1 MKTKKVKV
9 GSTLM
14 NEIVEVSKTMGE
26 EISPKLLERLR
37 DENLVTS
44 NTREISSLK
53 IKDKDGVLYS
63 VTLSFKTT
71 EKGHRINRSDEM
83 DELVKEF
90 NVLKKRFC
98 EEVTTTISNPVG
110 RNDSVKRMNWN
121 EEEKKTNRYRENR
134 YFMG

>member
-1 MKTKKVKV
+1 MSKSTTKKVS
-9 GSTLM
+9 STLM

-37 DENLVTS
+37 DENLVSS

-98 EEVTTTISNPVG
+98 EEVTTSILYK
-110 RNDSVKRMNWN
+110 VK
-121 EEEKKTNRYRENR
+121 EEK
-134 YFMG
+134 